1 MNAQT
6 PANDPHWELLW
17 SDEFNGGAINEN
29 IWELRNNFDHYYFD
43 YEYNSATQQFV
54 LNKTS
59 DEGQVYIRRN
69 CMLDKG
75 NARLYLKAEN
85 YKCPSSAWNDENC
98 SMEGYYHAMGNQIVP
113 SYQFTG
119 GEILTKQSH
128 YMHYGYIEA
137 QIAIS
142 YGSGFFPAFWLY
154 GTTSGSSHQGEDYQE
169 IDIFEM
175 TPGIENDIMPDGVS
189 VYNHNQNLMTSNRHY
204 FINDPIKG
212 TNVSTKYI
220 IDDYRKYHIY
230 GLEWTPSKFI
240 YYVDGAIYR
249 IEENKGIYD
258 PKKIILNFAVHRNL
272 SLSYPDFPGFMDINY
287 LRVYKPRNDYT
298 TTLTMNNYNFSSYDN
313 RIKRKIIITGYNSL
327 REGENIYLRAAEGV
341 EINGEFSIPLGAEL
355 YIDVND
361 EYY

>member
-1 MNAQT
+1 
-6 PANDPHWELLW
+6 
-17 SDEFNGGAINEN
+17 
-29 IWELRNNFDHYYFD
+29 
-43 YEYNSATQQFV
+43 
-54 LNKTS
+54 
-59 DEGQVYIRRN
+59 
-69 CMLDKG
+69 
-75 NARLYLKAEN
+75 
-85 YKCPSSAWNDENC
+85 
-98 SMEGYYHAMGNQIVP
+98 
-113 SYQFTG
+113 
-119 GEILTKQSH
+119 
-128 YMHYGYIEA
+128 MHYGYIEA